1 MRRRGSGESHA
12 PHPCI
17 HPSSESN
24 LNRYRIW
31 ILQVWNP
38 EGTLIGKFFLGT
50 TAANLVFAGDGRL
63 VILAETAVYLA
74 EIAAKFSKVSFP

>member
-1 MRRRGSGESHA
+1 MQDAETECRRVTH
-12 PHPCI
+12 HI
-17 HPSSESN
+17 SSVNASVELSSA
-24 LNRYRIW
+24 RARP
-31 ILQVWNP
+31 QVWNP

-74 EIAAKFSKVSFP
+74 EIAAKFNKVSFP